1 MIIVSTRTF
10 NQWTFHNSAT
20 YSAGYS
26 ATNIGCLIVLVIAV
40 VFTFVCLR
48 RRRTLKPK
56 PAEEGKR
63 GIWAEKVCGG

>member
-26 ATNIGCLIVLVIAV
+26 ATNIGCSHCAGDCCSVYFC
-40 VFTFVCLR
+40 VFEAKENIETQ
-48 RRRTLKPK
+48 TS
-56 PAEEGKR
+56 
-63 GIWAEKVCGG
+63 